1 MLTTCT
7 APLPLLHFIIVDI
20 ACKHTHTRTR
30 ICIYLITQTH
40 SYVYASLLSWSIAS
54 EGGKIKIS
62 RKWSMKAWNNSLHA
76 SRNYWWQRT
85 SAFEDVRALPLMNKD
100 AGKCSLDWIDEPLGE
115 HKYENTQK
123 QITHQHTQA
132 HTHKHARTHK
142 HTCTRIQTHTTYD
155 HNTCLQTRW
164 RCAQLHDSDL
174 LLLWVCV
181 CLYVFVCL
189 CIRVFACLCALLFP
203 HVMSPSCFRWRLSTA
218 ICESL
223 EHHSFD
229 IGVKA
234 SELVVRVTRANE
246 G

>member
-100 AGKCSLDWIDEPLGE
+100 AGKCMFGLNRRAPRRTQIWK
-115 HKYENTQK
+115 HTKTNNTPAH
-123 QITHQHTQA
+123 TSTHTQ
-132 HTHKHARTHK
+132 TRTHA
-142 HTCTRIQTHTTYD
+142 QTHLHTDT
-155 HNTCLQTRW
+155 NT
-164 RCAQLHDSDL
+164 HDI
-174 LLLWVCV
+174 W
-181 CLYVFVCL
+181 
-189 CIRVFACLCALLFP
+189 P
-203 HVMSPSCFRWRLSTA
+203 
-218 ICESL
+218 
-223 EHHSFD
+223 
-229 IGVKA
+229 
-234 SELVVRVTRANE
+234 
-246 G
+246 